1 VTEPSGPELAQLL
14 RESFPEINVSEFE
27 EDIEPMSEEG
37 LRSLR
42 EHFPDM
48 NDEFAERLKKTGTPQ
63 IRGIAP

>member
-1 VTEPSGPELAQLL
+1 MTEPSGPELAQLL

-42 EHFPDM
+42 ERFPDM
-48 NDEFAERLKKTGTPQ
+48 NDEFAERLKKTGIPQ